1 MCGRGA
7 EVVERSSLKRDKI
20 MTSSYSGGCQCG
32 AVRYTLSQEPE
43 RLYTCHCT
51 ECQTQS
57 GSAFGMTMLVKEE
70 GITVTGTLKEFSRT
84 SDKGNLVK
92 AYFCPECGVR
102 IYGKPGYVKGV
113 VSLKPGTLDD
123 TSWLNPDTALWVKSS
138 QNWFELPEHTDKI
151 EEQ

>member
-1 MCGRGA
+1 
-7 EVVERSSLKRDKI
+7 
-20 MTSSYSGGCQCG
+20 
-32 AVRYTLSQEPE
+32 
-43 RLYTCHCT
+43 
-51 ECQTQS
+51 
-57 GSAFGMTMLVKEE
+57 MLVKEE

-151 EEQ
+151 EIETVEEDNKIILKLTVDDDDKGKIIGKNGKIAKSIRNVLKLASIKGDSKYILEII